1 MIQWIFI
8 LLIPELFLINEG
20 VWMFSNIV
28 FRLGKQ
34 LLCKCFSMKKG
45 PWLPASNGSAM
56 SIQFWDS
63 LALETWAEYSGSWAM
78 GRTQPPP
85 PCSFLEPGTY
95 FTLATLF
102 RIHLK
107 KKGQEQHKKKV
118 YEVDDTGDYTALI
131 RPMLAAVHPGSSGS
145 QLTLTSFPLQS
156 DMVQV
161 MNCMVSLSMGT
172 KKNPDTY
179 YSDIANYMELQIL
192 EERMWYKASLWT
204 GLRSVKQTYSCPYRQ
219 SWYFRHFNC
228 GWLMLTSFTW
238 GGEIVFLNS
247 CFSTIVFL

>member
-63 LALETWAEYSGSWAM
+63 LALETWAEYPGSCAM
-78 GRTQPPP
+78 GRTQPP
-85 PCSFLEPGTY
+85 STLFLPGPGTY

-107 KKGQEQHKKKV
+107 KKSQEQHKMKV
-118 YEVDDTGDYTALI
+118 YEVDDTGDDIALL
-131 RPMLAAVHPGSSGS
+131 RPVLAAVHFGSSGLQWWS
-145 QLTLTSFPLQS
+145 QAKLTLTSFPLRS
-156 DMVQV
+156 DMAQV
-161 MNCMVSLSMGT
+161 INSTVSLSMGLRR
-172 KKNPDTY
+172 
-179 YSDIANYMELQIL
+179 IQIL
-192 EERMWYKASLWT
+192 TTVAL
-204 GLRSVKQTYSCPYRQ
+204 
-219 SWYFRHFNC
+219 
-228 GWLMLTSFTW
+228 LTIWNPRF
-238 GGEIVFLNS
+238 
-247 CFSTIVFL
+247 

>member
-45 PWLPASNGSAM
+45 PRLPASDSSAM

-63 LALETWAEYSGSWAM
+63 LALDTPADSDCAM

-85 PCSFLEPGTY
+85 PRSFLEPRTY

-107 KKGQEQHKKKV
+107 KKGQEQHKTKV
-118 YEVDDTGDYTALI
+118 YEVDDEGDYIALI
-131 RPMLAAVHPGSSGS
+131 RLLLAAVHPGSSGLQWWS
-145 QLTLTSFPLQS
+145 QT
-156 DMVQV
+156 
-161 MNCMVSLSMGT
+161 
-172 KKNPDTY
+172 
-179 YSDIANYMELQIL
+179 
-192 EERMWYKASLWT
+192 
-204 GLRSVKQTYSCPYRQ
+204 
-219 SWYFRHFNC
+219 
-228 GWLMLTSFTW
+228 
-238 GGEIVFLNS
+238 
-247 CFSTIVFL
+247 